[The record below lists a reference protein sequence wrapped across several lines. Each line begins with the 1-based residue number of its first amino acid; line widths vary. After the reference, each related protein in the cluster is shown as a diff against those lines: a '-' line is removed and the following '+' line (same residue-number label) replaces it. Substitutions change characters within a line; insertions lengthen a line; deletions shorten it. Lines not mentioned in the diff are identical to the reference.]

1 MGVTIVQHYPMT
13 ENRTGPQV
21 IEFLTKRVQA
31 MGAVHAGPFLVD
43 CETYNSAPTFGPPRT
58 VHLLNNS
65 EQPATVFSI
74 LESGQ
79 KQVPLVSDPLFMDL
93 MKKLGSVYTCKQQT
107 RMEAK
112 GPRLEVADFLVKLG
126 TVTMN
131 QNFKGVLVEVEYR
144 PCMVPASCW
153 ELLREF
159 MQGFLGT
166 CIPNQAPPYL
176 QSRMQDIYQPLDT
189 IQQYLDQFRE
199 YRKAVTVR

>member
-1 MGVTIVQHYPMT
+1 MILMPNFGVV
-13 ENRTGPQV
+13 V
-21 IEFLTKRVQA
+21 A
-31 MGAVHAGPFLVD
+31 
-43 CETYNSAPTFGPPRT
+43 GPPRT

-93 MKKLGSVYTCKQQT
+93 MKKLASVYTGKQQT

-112 GPRLEVADFLVKLG
+112 GPRFEVADFLVKLG

-144 PCMVPASCW
+144 PCVVPAYCW
-153 ELLREF
+153 ELIREF

-166 CIPNQAPPYL
+166 CAPAQAPVYL
-176 QSRMQDIYQPLDT
+176 QNRMQEIYQPLDT
-189 IQQYLDQFRE
+189 IQQYLEQFRE

>member
-1 MGVTIVQHYPMT
+1 MLRLSV
-13 ENRTGPQV
+13 
-21 IEFLTKRVQA
+21 A
-31 MGAVHAGPFLVD
+31 
-43 CETYNSAPTFGPPRT
+43 GPPRT

-93 MKKLGSVYTCKQQT
+93 MKKLASVYTCKQQT

-112 GPRLEVADFLVKLG
+112 GPRFEVNDFLVKLG

-131 QNFKGVLVEVEYR
+131 ANFKGVLVEASFTTTTISELSAIAFVILIALKLYIACNLNAHDFQVEYR
-144 PCMVPASCW
+144 PCVVPASCW

-159 MQGFLGT
+159 MQGFLGN
-166 CIPNQAPPYL
+166 CVPNQAPAYL
-176 QSRMQDIYQPLDT
+176 QVFSHDCFSKF
-189 IQQYLDQFRE
+189 YLNIF
-199 YRKAVTVR
+199 